1 MRIQW
6 HNIIALILLIVG
18 SVLLV
23 KCWPEITSVLAN
35 MKNIGPGHT
44 ADEKVLGLIALGLV
58 GACLVAIVKISSR
71 GSK

>member
-6 HNIIALILLIVG
+6 HNIVALILLSVG
-18 SVLLV
+18 FVLLV
-23 KCWPEITSVLAN
+23 KCWPEIVTVLAS
-35 MKNIGPGHT
+35 MKQIGPGHT
-44 ADEKVLGLIALGLV
+44 ADEKTVGLIALGLI